1 MSAKIWT
8 AANVVMV
15 LLFLFSASLQFNDPD
30 PVQWVAVYTAAAVI
44 SGMEA
49 ARRTRVQVPIAL
61 ALIAVVW
68 AGFIASDVHNA
79 RFADM
84 FAQWEM
90 KNVQI
95 EEERETYGLLIVAA
109 WMIGIAVA
117 TWRRRS
123 PAPARAPEM

>member
-1 MSAKIWT
+1 MRRMLSSMIWT
-8 AANVVMV
+8 GANAVMV

-44 SGMEA
+44 SGFEV
-49 ARRTRVQVPIAL
+49 ARRTRIWAPL
-61 ALIAVVW
+61 ALTCVAVIW
-68 AGFIASDVHNA
+68 AAFIASGVHDV

-95 EEERETYGLLIVAA
+95 EEERETYGLLIVAT
-109 WMIGIAVA
+109 WMIAIAV
-117 TWRRRS
+117 
-123 PAPARAPEM
+123 